1 MSEILSFK
9 PLYAVLASLAAGLLV
24 SVSGRRPLLRESFTL
39 AGAAAMFGIIISML
53 PAVLS
58 GQSFSTPG
66 LQVFPG
72 MELRLKADALGM
84 VFAVMSSFLWILASV
99 YSAGYLQKTGETRR
113 TRFFAFFAFTLS
125 AAAGLAFSANLFTAF
140 VFYELITLATY
151 PLVAH
156 KQTKEA
162 LESGRIYLAYLLGT
176 SVTFML
182 AAIIMTYN
190 TAGTLDF
197 VPGGI
202 FGGLAAGNKALLG
215 TVFFLF
221 IAGTAKAAI
230 MPLHS
235 WLPAAMVAPAPV
247 SALLHAVA
255 VVKAGVFLVLKVT
268 LHVFGAGTLREL
280 GFGDPLAWIASFT
293 IIAASVMALAQD
305 NLKLRLAYSTVSQL
319 SYVVL
324 GAALLSPSALKGAVA
339 QIAAHGFAKIT
350 LFLAAGAVY
359 ALEHRTKVSELDGIG
374 RRMPLTMT
382 AFSLCALSMM
392 GAPPLAGFIGKWH
405 IGLGAVE
412 AGRPVFLAVIGA
424 SALLNAAYF
433 LPVIYRAFWG
443 RSDAGHGA
451 DHGAPHGAAP
461 ESGATAMMMVVPL
474 VITAAV
480 TLALFFFPGPL
491 LKLAELAV
499 EG

>member
-1 MSEILSFK
+1 MSELLSFK

-24 SVSGRRPLLRESFTL
+24 SVSGRRPRLRESFTL
-39 AGAAAMFGIIISML
+39 AGAAAKFGIIISML
-53 PAVLS
+53 PAVLA
-58 GQSFSTPG
+58 GHSFSTPG
-66 LQVFPG
+66 LEVFPG

-84 VFAVMSSFLWILASV
+84 VFAAMSSFLWILVSV
-99 YSAGYLQKTGETRR
+99 YSVGYLQKTGEERR

-162 LESGRIYLAYLLGT
+162 MESGRIYLAYLLGT
-176 SVTFML
+176 SLTFML
-182 AAIIMTYN
+182 AAILITYN
-190 TAGTLDF
+190 AAGTLDF

-202 FGGLAAGNKALLG
+202 FGELAAGNKVLLG

-268 LHVFGAGTLREL
+268 LHVFGAETLREL
-280 GFGDPLAWIASFT
+280 GFGGPLAWIASFT
-293 IIAASVMALAQD
+293 IIAASVMALTQD

-339 QIAAHGFAKIT
+339 QLAAHGFAKIT
-350 LFLAAGAVY
+350 LFLAAGAIY
-359 ALEHRTKVSELDGIG
+359 ALERRTKVSELDGIG

-382 AFSLCALSMM
+382 AFSLCALSMI
-392 GAPPLAGFIGKWH
+392 GAPPLAGFISKWH

-433 LPVIYRAFWG
+433 LPIIYRAFWG
-443 RSDAGHGA
+443 RPGA
-451 DHGAPHGAAP
+451 DHGAGHGAAT
-461 ESGATAMMMVVPL
+461 ESGAAAMMMVVPL

-491 LKLAELAV
+491 LKLAELAA
-499 EG
+499 GG

>member
-1 MSEILSFK
+1 MSDIASLK

-24 SVSGRRPLLRESFTL
+24 ALSGSRPLLRESFTL
-39 AGAAAMFGIIISML
+39 AGATAKFGIIISML
-53 PAVLS
+53 PAVLA
-58 GQSFSTPG
+58 GASFSTPG

-84 VFAVMSSFLWILASV
+84 VFASMSSFLWILASV
-99 YSAGYLQKTGETRR
+99 YSAGYVRKLREERQ

-140 VFYELITLATY
+140 VFYELITLATF

-156 KQTKEA
+156 KQTREA
-162 LESGRIYLAYLLGT
+162 LQGGRIYLSYLLGT

-182 AAIIMTYN
+182 AAILITYN
-190 TAGTLDF
+190 IAGTLDF

-202 FGGLAAGNKALLG
+202 FGELGTGSRALLG
-215 TVFFLF
+215 VVFFLF
-221 IAGTAKAAI
+221 IAGTAKAAM

-255 VVKAGVFLVLKVT
+255 VVKAGVFLVLKVV
-268 LHVFGAGTLREL
+268 LHVFGADTLAGL
-280 GFGDPLAWIASFT
+280 GFGTPLAWAASFT
-293 IIAASVMALAQD
+293 IIAASVMALRQD

-324 GAALLSPSALKGAVA
+324 GAALLAPSALKGAIA
-339 QIAAHGFAKIT
+339 HMAAHGFAKLT

-359 ALEHRTKVSELDGIG
+359 ALEHKSQVSELDGIG

-382 AFSLCALSMM
+382 AFSLCALSML

-405 IGLGAVE
+405 IGLGAAE
-412 AGRPVFLAVIGA
+412 AGKPVFLAVIGL

-433 LPVIYRAFWG
+433 LPIIYRAFWG
-443 RSDAGHGA
+443 ESREPQEHGSPEK
-451 DHGAPHGAAP
+451 GALALL
-461 ESGATAMMMVVPL
+461 MVVPL
-474 VITAAV
+474 TVTAAITA
-480 TLALFFFPGPL
+480 ALFFFPGPL
-491 LKLAELAV
+491 LRLAALAA
-499 EG
+499 GN